1 MLFHFFFSLCLGI
14 VLNMMAAVQRIATEI
29 ASARAA
35 AVAASTGNDAPAQ
48 QVFRLLAPRF
58 VLLTG
63 EAACRT
69 LCSGHERIC
78 PRDEAITFLFE
89 SNPGLKAPLPIR
101 ELITGVTEMT
111 RGNINGWV
119 HVDMKKKQQAKV
131 YALQTYIARANKS
144 LLELFFNLWQAC
156 AWQFF
161 DTDVCSEQRVKVYA
175 LQVYRYKI
183 ELEFFFN
190 IWQACWANRFDAYMC
205 SEP

>member
-1 MLFHFFFSLCLGI
+1 
-14 VLNMMAAVQRIATEI
+14 
-29 ASARAA
+29 
-35 AVAASTGNDAPAQ
+35 
-48 QVFRLLAPRF
+48 
-58 VLLTG
+58 
-63 EAACRT
+63 
-69 LCSGHERIC
+69 
-78 PRDEAITFLFE
+78 
-89 SNPGLKAPLPIR
+89 
-101 ELITGVTEMT
+101 MT
-111 RGNINGWV
+111 RGNINVWV

-156 AWQFF
+156 AWKFF